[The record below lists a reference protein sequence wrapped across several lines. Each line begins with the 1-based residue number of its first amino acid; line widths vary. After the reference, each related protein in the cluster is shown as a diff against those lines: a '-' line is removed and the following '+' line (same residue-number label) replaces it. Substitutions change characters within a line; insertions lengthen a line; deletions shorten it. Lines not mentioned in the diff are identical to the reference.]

1 MAILA
6 TLRQSGGIN
15 ALARQMG
22 QPPALV
28 TAAANAL
35 LPGLIERFRQCSGG
49 MPGLLRVI
57 EEVGG
62 AGMAQAIM
70 TDDEVNVQPGMLLLA
85 RIGNVSSIPTDNP
98 PAGRLAPDLE
108 ARLTILLAM
117 LLGGY
122 LSARAASGAMSEAE
136 LSALLEARKSFYGA
150 GDEAV

>member
-1 MAILA
+1 MTILA

-22 QPPALV
+22 QPPAMIM
-28 TAAANAL
+28 AAANAL
-35 LPGLIERFRQCSGG
+35 LPDLVERFRQCSGG

-57 EEVGG
+57 EEAGG

-70 TDDEVNVQPGMLLLA
+70 TDDKVDVQPGMLLLA
-85 RIGNVSSIPTDNP
+85 RIGNAGSILVDSLPE
-98 PAGRLAPDLE
+98 ARLTPDLE
-108 ARLTILLAM
+108 ARLTTLLAM

-122 LSARAASGAMSEAE
+122 LSARSSSGAMSEAE
-136 LSALLEARKSFYGA
+136 LSALLDARKSFYGA